1 MNYEIVDTLYR
12 SRITLLDHLNT
23 SGYDVSKFLQY
34 AADGTP
40 YAKFS
45 PKEIGEMVKASASI
59 KGGAPALEM
68 TLTRKEPSETEP
80 NTCLV
85 VYCLDRIKQKIL
97 SVTKKIMKMDEEDEE
112 PLDAKDTDLIVVTL
126 EPIAPNFHLV
136 AYQMHKE
143 GVRVRY
149 FQAATLINNPLKHVL
164 VPKHEK
170 VPKDQEESLLTSLY
184 AKKKNLPLIKFHED
198 PIARM
203 IGLLPEDIVKITRPS
218 PTAGECVVYRLCSP

>member
-1 MNYEIVDTLYR
+1 
-12 SRITLLDHLNT
+12 
-23 SGYDVSKFLQY
+23 
-34 AADGTP
+34 
-40 YAKFS
+40 
-45 PKEIGEMVKASASI
+45 MVKASASI